1 MHGEAVAK
9 PQKMTDHH
17 VPERPIND
25 DPQVTIYDSSP
36 IPAGGKAWTSDGKK
50 GVWKKQLIVQRFKMW
65 QKTNKY
71 NEKGNDSREQKK
83 ESEKKANKVSRKPVN
98 DDTNVKN

>member
-25 DPQVTIYDSSP
+25 DPQVNNYDSSP
-36 IPAGGKAWTSDGKK
+36 IPARGKAWTSDGKK
-50 GVWKKQLIVQRFKMW
+50 RNVK
-65 QKTNKY
+65 QKTTYRAKTQDVTKNKK
-71 NEKGNDSREQKK
+71 NTVKILCMISIITVQTTNISHQSTRQHSDSIW
-83 ESEKKANKVSRKPVN
+83 
-98 DDTNVKN
+98 T

>member
-50 GVWKKQLIVQRFKMW
+50 KECEKTTTYRANMKDVTKNKQIQ
-65 QKTNKY
+65 
-71 NEKGNDSREQKK
+71 
-83 ESEKKANKVSRKPVN
+83 
-98 DDTNVKN
+98 